1 MERTVTRA
9 NTRRRGGAR
18 EARHAQR
25 GKRAVG
31 SIGAS
36 LQGGTYKPLSD
47 RDIERVHHTALD
59 VLEKVGMGNPLPI
72 LREHALAKGCRIDE
86 HGRLCFPRALV
97 EDVIAAM
104 PREFVVHGYS
114 PDYDM
119 EDAAGRVHFG
129 PGGDAVTTLD
139 VDGRSYRSSTL
150 VDVYDFARLIDWL
163 EHVHDFSQ
171 VVIAT
176 DIPDLRTA
184 DLNMAYAA
192 ISGTSKHV
200 CLSPTSAAHVD
211 DIIALMDMVAGG
223 EKKRRERPF
232 CSAGGCCVVS
242 PLTYGDENSEVCLA
256 ATRIGGPVWA
266 VMAPQAGATAPAAL
280 AGTLV
285 QVMAE
290 SLAALLL
297 VQLVVPGQPMAFGP
311 WPFVSDLRTGAFT
324 GGGGEQALLAAAAA
338 QIGRYYG
345 LPTSVGAGM
354 SDAKWPDAQAGFEK
368 GVTVT
373 TAALAGAG
381 VSEAAGMMA
390 SLMGCSF
397 EAMVIDNDM
406 LGNVARV
413 LRGIEVTEETL
424 SFEIIRDVVRD
435 PGHYLGHPQ
444 TLSLMESEYHYP
456 GISDRRTQGEWEESG
471 GRDIVESARA
481 RVREILSTHYPGHI
495 GSATD
500 RKIRERFDILLP
512 EDAMR
517 PGNGRW

>member
-1 MERTVTRA
+1 MERNLTKTGTKSRV
-9 NTRRRGGAR
+9 GAR
-18 EARHAQR
+18 EARRAQR
-25 GKRAVG
+25 NKRAAG
-31 SIGAS
+31 SVGAS
-36 LQGGTYKPLSD
+36 LRGGTYKPLSD

-72 LREHALAKGCRIDE
+72 LRERALARGCWLDD

-97 EDVIAAM
+97 EDVVAAM

-119 EDAAGRVHFG
+119 ESAAGRVLFS

-139 VDGRSYRSSTL
+139 VNGRSYRSSTL

-176 DIPDLRTA
+176 DIPDLRAA

-192 ISGTSKHV
+192 ISGTTKHV
-200 CLSPTSAAHVD
+200 CLSPTNAAHVD
-211 DIIALMDMVAGG
+211 DIIELMNLIAGG

-242 PLTYGDENSEVCLA
+242 PLTYGDKNSEVCLA

-266 VMAPQAGATAPAAL
+266 VMSPQAGATAPAAL

-285 QVMAE
+285 QVTAE

-338 QIGRYYG
+338 QIGLYYG

-373 TAALAGAG
+373 AAALAGG
-381 VSEAAGMMA
+381 EVSEVAGMMA

-424 SFEIIRDVVRD
+424 SFETIRDVVRD
-435 PGHYLGHPQ
+435 PGHYLGHSQ
-444 TLSLMESEYHYP
+444 TLSLMESEYLYP
-456 GISDRRTQGEWEESG
+456 GISDRRSQGEWEET
-471 GRDIVESARA
+471 GRLDIVAAAHA
-481 RVREILSTHYPGHI
+481 RVREILSTHYPDHI
-495 GSATD
+495 DSATD